1 MVRLPAEPEA
11 VEIDP
16 ARTAVIVV
24 DMQNAFAA
32 KGGMLDLAG
41 MDITGA
47 DEVININRQVLEAAR
62 SAGIDVVYL
71 QIGYDA
77 DQSNAGGP
85 ESPNPLKELGL
96 CLMRARPELRGK
108 ILTYGTWDFD
118 VVDELKP
125 QPGDLVVRKTRY
137 SGFAGTNLDQLL
149 RARSK
154 RYLLFT
160 GIATNVCVESTLR
173 DAYFLEYWPILIH
186 DAAMQAGPPEI
197 HQATIFNVRTFL
209 GWVTDSQNLI
219 DALGVATPES
229 AR

>member
-1 MVRLPAEPEA
+1 MVSVSAEPEPL
-11 VEIDP
+11 EIDP

-47 DEVININRQVLEAAR
+47 DEVVQVNKKVIEAAR
-62 SAGIDVVYL
+62 ANGIDVVYL

-77 DQSNAGGP
+77 EQMNAGGP
-85 ESPNPLKELGL
+85 ESPHPLKELGL
-96 CLMRARPELRGK
+96 CLMRAQPELRGK
-108 ILTYGTWDFD
+108 ILTYGTWDFE

-125 QPGDLVVRKTRY
+125 QPGDLVVYKARY

-149 RARSK
+149 RARNK

-173 DAYFLEYWPILIH
+173 DAYFLEYWPLIIS
-186 DAAMQAGPPEI
+186 DATMQAGPPSLQE
-197 HQATIFNVRTFL
+197 ATLFNVRTFL
-209 GWVTDSQNLI
+209 GWVTTSESLLGALDS
-219 DALGVATPES
+219 AG
-229 AR
+229 